1 MGTGPAKAGGPTE
14 WVAAWELACQAEMRA
29 RFAGLLLPTAQRL
42 LPAALQQVL
51 LALLPPTQAPL
62 RTTGLNAGANA
73 TGAVQVALPARLPR
87 SWPRLSKLIRSR
99 FPIGFKGPSPL
110 PDDGPAALERE
121 ISTLSFSWTDD
132 ILSVGS

>member
-1 MGTGPAKAGGPTE
+1 MGTGPAKAGVPTE
-14 WVAAWELACQAEMRA
+14 WVAAWELACQAAIRA
-29 RFAGLLLPTAQRL
+29 RFAGLLLLTVQRL
-42 LPAALQQVL
+42 PPEALQQVL
-51 LALLPPTQAPL
+51 LVLLPPQAPL
-62 RTTGLNAGANA
+62 RTTGLNVGANA

-99 FPIGFKGPSPL
+99 FPIRFTGPSPIT
-110 PDDGPAALERE
+110 DDGPAALEWE